1 MHAWIRCVCLLLAG
15 MVPVPARAVDLAEA
29 AAKLDALRLPDRSF
43 AARFET
49 SAQARTG
56 GKQVVTSFDLYARRT
71 SQEAGATFEVV
82 LQARLP
88 AADAGKRVLFTREG
102 CWMQDPKAK
111 RPVKVPAQQLWSQ
124 GSVSDSLTWSLSRDF
139 VAADGGPDTLELEG
153 GAGRIAC
160 HRVDFTPRPG
170 AAFAAS
176 PVSYWLDSG
185 GNPLQAVH
193 TIAAGRPWR
202 TVQFTVFQNMLGA
215 RRPVTMRSFSRN
227 ERLVVHLDDCRPFE
241 VPVAWTSPDS
251 FGTAALPQPGA

>member
-1 MHAWIRCVCLLLAG
+1 MCFVFAG
-15 MVPVPARAVDLAEA
+15 MLPVPALALDLAEA

-56 GKQVVTSFDLYARRT
+56 TKHEDSSFDLYARRT
-71 SQEAGATFEVV
+71 SQEACATFEVV

-88 AADAGKRVLFTREG
+88 AADAGKRILFTRQG

-124 GSVSDSLTWSLSRDF
+124 GSVSDSLTWSLARDF
-139 VAADGGPDTLELEG
+139 VASDGGPDTLELEG
-153 GAGRIAC
+153 GAGRVAC

-176 PVSYWLDSG
+176 PVSYWLDPG

-193 TIAAGRPWR
+193 TIGGGRPWR
-202 TVQFTVFQNMLGA
+202 TVQFIVFQNMLGV

-227 ERLVVHLDDCRPFE
+227 ERLVVHLDDCRAFE
-241 VPVAWTSPDS
+241 VPAAWTSPDS
-251 FGTAALPQPGA
+251 FGSAALPPPGR